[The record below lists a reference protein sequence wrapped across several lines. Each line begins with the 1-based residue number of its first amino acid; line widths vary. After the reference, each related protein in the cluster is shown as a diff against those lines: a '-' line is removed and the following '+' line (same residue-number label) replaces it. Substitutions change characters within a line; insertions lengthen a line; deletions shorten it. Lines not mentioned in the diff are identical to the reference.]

1 MERARTECKSGGN
14 EGREGGWAREGAR
27 GMLGKRGE
35 ERKMENKGKALRKRN
50 LSSGNNEV
58 KSHVRVTV
66 VTLR

>member
-35 ERKMENKGKALRKRN
+35 ERKMENKGKN
-50 LSSGNNEV
+50 
-58 KSHVRVTV
+58 
-66 VTLR
+66 